1 MIGGMT
7 TVKRAVTIDQELDRE
22 AQELAGKNFSAFV
35 GEALRRQVR
44 VTKLHRLVQE
54 DSDQRGALAD
64 DEMAAVG
71 DELRRLDR

>member
-1 MIGGMT
+1 MIDGMT
-7 TVKRAVTIDQELDRE
+7 TVKRAVTIDEELDRE
-22 AQELAGKNFSAFV
+22 AQELAGNNFSAFV